1 MGLLDELKTEAQE
14 LKAREDDGQD
24 PTQANANPD
33 WDAEQAR
40 RMLAPKMRAL
50 YNYFKEFNEHLNVV
64 SPDVSGD
71 YLLEGLGTLNNLRQ
85 GDYQLATDDPK
96 SIQKFTFHW
105 SCSGSGRQEFKI
117 TNPIL
122 AEKHRETLW
131 NFNLRFNKRDLQSGA
146 GAVFV
151 VEAFVPV
158 SFEFEAD
165 PVKNVISLK
174 LKNLGALG
182 VVTHFYSPDKVNAE
196 LMDEL
201 AKCVL
206 RRPNRFDELN
216 GEKMSDTLRQQLR
229 ENLEKE
235 RERRNTELH
244 VAGGGAQ
251 KSSVT
256 QRLKGS
262 LFRRK
267 SGAE

>member
-1 MGLLDELKTEAQE
+1 MGLLDELKQEAE
-14 LKAREDDGQD
+14 SLKAREDEAPDTAQAQ
-24 PTQANANPD
+24 TQEQAQ
-33 WDAEQAR
+33 AEQAR
-40 RMLAPKMRAL
+40 RMLAPKMKAL
-50 YNYFKEFNEHLNVV
+50 YKYFTEFNEHLNVV

-71 YLLEGLGTLNNLRQ
+71 YLLEGLGTLTNLRQ
-85 GDYQLATDDPK
+85 GDYKLTTDDPK

-105 SCSGSGRQEFKI
+105 SCSGTGRQEFKVA
-117 TNPIL
+117 NPII

-131 NFNLRFNKRDLQSGA
+131 NLNLRFNKRDLQNGA

-151 VEAFVPV
+151 VEAYVPV
-158 SFEFEAD
+158 SFEFEAE
-165 PVKNVISLK
+165 PVKNVICLK

-182 VVTHFYSPDKVNAE
+182 VINHSYPPDKVNAE

-206 RRPNRFDELN
+206 RRPNRFDELS
-216 GEKMSDTLRQQLR
+216 GEKMSDTLRQRIR
-229 ENLEKE
+229 ESVEKE
-235 RERRNTELH
+235 REQRNTELH
-244 VAGGGAQ
+244 VIELDEQ

-267 SGAE
+267 

>member
-1 MGLLDELKTEAQE
+1 MGLLDDLKQEAQE
-14 LKAREDDGQD
+14 LKSKEGEAPDT
-24 PTQANANPD
+24 TQVD
-33 WDAEQAR
+33 EGAERAR
-40 RMLAPKMRAL
+40 RLLEAKMKAL
-50 YNYFKEFNEHLNVV
+50 YKYFSEFNEHLNVV

-71 YLLEGLGTLNNLRQ
+71 YLLEGLGTLTNLHQ
-85 GDYQLATDDPK
+85 GDYKLATDDPK

-105 SCSGSGRQEFKI
+105 SCTGQGRQEFKVA
-117 TNPIL
+117 NPIL

-131 NFNLRFNKRDLQSGA
+131 NMNLRFNKRDLQKGA

-151 VEAFVPV
+151 VDAFVPV
-158 SFEFEAD
+158 SFEFESD
-165 PVKNVISLK
+165 PEKNVINLK

-182 VVTHFYSPDKVNAE
+182 VVSYSYPSDKVNVE

-216 GEKMSDTLRQQLR
+216 GEKMSDTLRQRIR

-235 RERRNTELH
+235 REQRNTELH
-244 VAGGGAQ
+244 E
-251 KSSVT
+251 SSVT

-267 SGAE
+267 SAEK

>member
-1 MGLLDELKTEAQE
+1 MGLLDELKQEAE
-14 LKAREDDGQD
+14 SLKAREEEAPDT
-24 PTQANANPD
+24 TQADSRAQ
-33 WDAEQAR
+33 AELAR
-40 RMLAPKMRAL
+40 RKLEPKMKAL
-50 YNYFKEFNEHLNVV
+50 YKYFTEFNEHLNVV

-71 YLLEGLGTLNNLRQ
+71 YLLEGLGTLTNLRQ
-85 GDYQLATDDPK
+85 GDYKLTTDDPK

-105 SCSGSGRQEFKI
+105 SCSGTGRQEFKVA
-117 TNPIL
+117 NPIL
-122 AEKHRETLW
+122 AEKHREALW
-131 NFNLRFNKRDLQSGA
+131 NLNLRFNKRDLQNGA

-182 VVTHFYSPDKVNAE
+182 IINHSYPPDKVNAE

-206 RRPNRFDELN
+206 RRPNRFEELS
-216 GEKMSDTLRQQLR
+216 GDKMADTLLLRIR
-229 ENLEKE
+229 ENVEKE
-235 RERRNTELH
+235 RDQRNTELH
-244 VAGGGAQ
+244 IAELGEH

-267 SGAE
+267 PNDK

>member
-1 MGLLDELKTEAQE
+1 MGLLDELKQEAE
-14 LKAREDDGQD
+14 SVKAREDEAPDTTQ
-24 PTQANANPD
+24 TQA
-33 WDAEQAR
+33 QHAR
-40 RMLAPKMRAL
+40 RKLEPKMKAL
-50 YNYFKEFNEHLNVV
+50 YKYFMEFNEHLNVV

-71 YLLEGLGTLNNLRQ
+71 YLLEGLGTLTNLRQ
-85 GDYQLATDDPK
+85 GDYKLATDDPK

-105 SCSGSGRQEFKI
+105 SCSRAGRQEFKVA
-117 TNPIL
+117 NPIL
-122 AEKHRETLW
+122 AEKHREILW
-131 NFNLRFNKRDLQSGA
+131 NLNLRFNKRDLQKGA

-151 VEAFVPV
+151 VEAYVPV

-165 PVKNVISLK
+165 PDKNVICLK

-182 VVTHFYSPDKVNAE
+182 VINHSYPPDKVNAE

-206 RRPNRFDELN
+206 RRPNRFDELS
-216 GEKMSDTLRQQLR
+216 GQKMSDTLRQRIR
-229 ENLEKE
+229 ESVEKE
-235 RERRNTELH
+235 REQRNTELH
-244 VAGGGAQ
+244 IADRHEH

-267 SGAE
+267 

>member
-1 MGLLDELKTEAQE
+1 MGLLDDLKQEAQE
-14 LKAREDDGQD
+14 HKAREDEGQD
-24 PTQANANPD
+24 PTQANAESD
-33 WDAEQAR
+33 SDAEQAR
-40 RMLAPKMRAL
+40 RKLAPKMKAL
-50 YNYFKEFNEHLNVV
+50 YNYFKEFNEHLNAV

-71 YLLEGLGTLNNLRQ
+71 YLLEGLGTLTNLRQ
-85 GDYQLATDDPK
+85 GDYKLATDDPR

-105 SCSGSGRQEFKI
+105 SCSGSGRQEFKV
-117 TNPIL
+117 TNPII
-122 AEKHRETLW
+122 AEQHREALW
-131 NFNLRFNKRDLQSGA
+131 NLNLRFNKRDLQKGA

-151 VEAFVPV
+151 VEAYVPV

-182 VVTHFYSPDKVNAE
+182 LVNHAYPPDKVNVE

-216 GEKMSDTLRQQLR
+216 GEKMSDTLRQRLR
-229 ENLEKE
+229 ENVEKE
-235 RERRNTELH
+235 REQRNTELH
-244 VAGGGAQ
+244 IVEDD
-251 KSSVT
+251 KSSMT
-256 QRLKGS
+256 QRFKGS

-267 SGAE
+267 SADK